1 TDARRTGLVHKGSA
15 LKSFVVDESK
25 SGSEAFQNQ
34 ALLHYQSSELWQK
47 YTAAGQAELNA
58 LGDKLG
64 WSPERRK
71 LEQQNYVSDTVKKTA
86 LRIAQ
91 NDPLAA
97 ESYMK
102 ERAAQLTADDAY
114 SLQQGLKV
122 PLKEAQSQRAAS
134 DFIAGRKS
142 TPGATDFD
150 MIRRF
155 EGFKSAPYWDVNHFR
170 IGFGSDTITREDGS

>member
-1 TDARRTGLVHKGSA
+1 RDKDALQYDPESGYLQKQGQAAMDAFPQYLGDLDKLRRDSASKLTPQQRRAFDRVVDPIDTDARRTGLVHKGSA

-97 ESYMK
+97 ESY
-102 ERAAQLTADDAY
+102 
-114 SLQQGLKV
+114 
-122 PLKEAQSQRAAS
+122 
-134 DFIAGRKS
+134 
-142 TPGATDFD
+142 
-150 MIRRF
+150 
-155 EGFKSAPYWDVNHFR
+155 
-170 IGFGSDTITREDGS
+170 